1 MPRAE
6 NDMEE
11 GLTRQ
16 ESNVRESGISI
27 THNPDIQIERRC
39 NMKKCCMVVGIITVV
54 TLGNIYISYLM
65 FHNNVDG
72 SGC

>member
-11 GLTRQ
+11 GLTKQ
-16 ESNVRESGISI
+16 ESNVRESISI

-39 NMKKCCMVVGIITVV
+39 NMKKCCMVVGLITAV
-54 TLGNIYISYLM
+54 TLGNIYISYLIY
-65 FHNNVDG
+65 HNSNDG

>member
-16 ESNVRESGISI
+16 ESDVRESISI

-39 NMKKCCMVVGIITVV
+39 NMKKCCMVVGLITAV
-54 TLGNIYISYLM
+54 TLGNIYISYLIY
-65 FHNNVDG
+65 HNNNDG

>member
-16 ESNVRESGISI
+16 ESDVRESISI
-27 THNPDIQIERRC
+27 IHNPDIQIERRC
-39 NMKKCCMVVGIITVV
+39 NMKKCIKLKLFNII
-54 TLGNIYISYLM
+54 I
-65 FHNNVDG
+65 
-72 SGC
+72 